1 MGRCLF
7 ARRGRGMAASLAVS
21 TVLFFGCV
29 VDAGK
34 RQDAAAVGV
43 ATPNELEA
51 ASTVDLAGLQTHFSK
66 IADQVS
72 GAVVAISASI
82 TPMDSDDVL
91 RTESLNPHKLD
102 QVLSNTT

>member
-1 MGRCLF
+1 MGRWLLV
-7 ARRGRGMAASLAVS
+7 RHGRGMAVSLAVS
-21 TVLFFGCV
+21 AVLFFGCV

-34 RQDAAAVGV
+34 RQDAPAGGV
-43 ATPNELEA
+43 STSTELEA
-51 ASTVDLAGLQTHFSK
+51 ASTVDLAGLQTHFSAV
-66 IADQVS
+66 ADKVS

-102 QVLSNTT
+102 AVL